1 MVRFFTEDR
10 SNKLHDKACYWVHES
25 QQLVTDVENAM
36 FSKSVILDNL
46 NYDLAS
52 DEDLLLF
59 QKVEFEESNNSSTGW
74 KCRSSASCRKGV

>member
-1 MVRFFTEDR
+1 
-10 SNKLHDKACYWVHES
+10 
-25 QQLVTDVENAM
+25 M

-59 QKVEFEESNNSSTGW
+59 LKVEFEESNNSSTGW